1 MSAQVSAQVSSH
13 ASSQD
18 SQSIIRNVND
28 LYIDQIIQ
36 MKESVFPYDLP
47 QESTVNFADAIQ
59 KYLTKKINTRLTGR
73 CVDVGYVKPNSIDI
87 VSRSIGKINA
97 SHFNGEVYYN
107 IQARCKVCKPSQ
119 GQIVEG
125 SVVGKSK
132 HCVMVV
138 FGPLQI
144 AIPTTH
150 HADASFYASLEKGD
164 KVHVRLISYKFK
176 LNDDSIKVIGQYVK
190 KV

>member
-1 MSAQVSAQVSSH
+1 MSAQVSAQVS
-13 ASSQD
+13 A
-18 SQSIIRNVND
+18 QSPVIQNIND

-36 MKESVFPYDLP
+36 LKESVLPSDLP
-47 QESTVNFADAIQ
+47 QDSSVNFGDSIK
-59 KYLTKKINTRLTGR
+59 KYLTQKLNKRVTSKCN
-73 CVDVGYVKPNSIDI
+73 DVGYVKPNSIEV
-87 VSRSIGKINA
+87 VSRSIGKINS
-97 SHFNGEVYYN
+97 SHFNGEVYYH
-107 IQARCKVCKPSQ
+107 IQARCQVCKPAQ

-125 SVVGKSK
+125 TVVGKSK

-150 HADASFYASLEKGD
+150 HADASFYANLEKGE
-164 KVHVRLISYKFK
+164 KVQVRVVSYKFK

-190 KV
+190 KA

>member
-1 MSAQVSAQVSSH
+1 MSASNLQIQPSPIVQNA
-13 ASSQD
+13 
-18 SQSIIRNVND
+18 ND
-28 LYIDQIIQ
+28 LYIDQLIQ
-36 MKESVFPYDLP
+36 LKESVLPSDLP
-47 QESTVNFADAIQ
+47 QDSSVNFSEMI
-59 KYLTKKINTRLTGR
+59 KRYITKKLNTRLTGK
-73 CVDVGYVKPNSIDI
+73 CIDAGYVKPNS
-87 VSRSIGKINA
+87 VEMVTRSIGKINA
-97 SHFNGEVYYN
+97 SHFNGEVYYHV
-107 IQARCKVCKPSQ
+107 QARCQVCKPAQ

-125 SVVGKSK
+125 TVVGKSK

-150 HADASFYASLEKGD
+150 HADASFYANLEKGD
-164 KVHVRLISYKFK
+164 KVQVRVVSYKFK